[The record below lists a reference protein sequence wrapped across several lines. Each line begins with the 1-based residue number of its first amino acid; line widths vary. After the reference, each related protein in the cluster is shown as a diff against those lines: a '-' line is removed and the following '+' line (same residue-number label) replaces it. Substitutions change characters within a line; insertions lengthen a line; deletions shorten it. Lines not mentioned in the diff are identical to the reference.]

1 MTDLV
6 INDCVVLHGPEL
18 EPHRCNRFAVT
29 DGLITNI
36 TLGERCNRLDDGAVV
51 IIPGLYNSHT
61 HVGDSVAP
69 DGTTG
74 MTLEEGFFRPAGYKY
89 RTLAAQSEATHL
101 AAIVDHLRYMAGTGT
116 IGHIDFREQG
126 VYGAQLLRRASAA
139 SGVHSIIL
147 GQFDELPFTQQQL
160 DKNEAELPLAA
171 VEELMAVLD
180 VADGFSE
187 STMNDLT
194 DAAWAQIADLAQHR
208 NKLRAI
214 HVLENDGYRSS
225 SMAMSGRGDLARAL
239 DLLKPHLLIHAT
251 VANAAEIAMM
261 SAHCCNVAINPRANA
276 NLGLPLPPI
285 AALMQS
291 NVNLLLGTDN
301 GLLNSPNMFA
311 ELDYTYRLAKSQFG
325 DARLPDPLAILK
337 MATCNISKLLGPDI
351 PGYLAEGLP
360 ADFVLLDFR
369 APHLKRSQH
378 IAASIVS
385 RVTPADV
392 LATVRRGRVL
402 WQANDALRQQG
413 AGNLLTP
420 A

>member
-18 EPHRCNRFAVT
+18 KPHRCSRFAVT
-29 DGLITNI
+29 GGRIADIALK
-36 TLGERCNRLDDGAVV
+36 EPCNRLDDGALV

-61 HVGDSVAP
+61 HVGDAIAP

-74 MTLEEGFFRPAGYKY
+74 MTLEEGFFRPQGYKY
-89 RTLAAQSEATHL
+89 RTLAAQPEASHL
-101 AAIVDHLRYMAGTGT
+101 VAITDHLRYMARTGT
-116 IGHIDFREQG
+116 VGHIDFREQG
-126 VYGAQLLRRASAA
+126 AYGSQLLRRASAA
-139 SGVHSIIL
+139 SGVRSIIL
-147 GQFDELPFTQQQL
+147 GQFNELPFTQQQL
-160 DKNEAELPLAA
+160 DKNEQALPPAA
-171 VEELMAVLD
+171 IEELMAVLN

-194 DAAWAQIADLAQHR
+194 DAAWAEIASLTAAH

-214 HVLENDGYRSS
+214 HVLENDGYRSTS
-225 SMAMSGRGDLARAL
+225 LAMAGRGDLARAL

-251 VANAAEIAMM
+251 VANAAEIALM
-261 SAHCCNVAINPRANA
+261 SAQRCNVALNPRANA
-276 NLGLPLPPI
+276 NLGLPRPPI

-301 GLLNSPNMFA
+301 GLLNSPNLFA
-311 ELDYTYRLAKSQFG
+311 ELDYTYKLVKSQFG
-325 DARLPDPLAILK
+325 DARLPDPLDILK
-337 MATCNISKLLGPDI
+337 MATSNIGKLLGADT

-360 ADFVLLDFR
+360 ADFVVLDFH
-369 APHLKRSQH
+369 ALHLKRSQH

-392 LATVRRGRVL
+392 LATFRQGKPL
-402 WQANDALRQQG
+402 YCSPDFEATAL
-413 AGNLLTP
+413 AIKLSP
-420 A
+420 